1 MNKFLLLFFLAVFS
15 ISVWSQGLVAH
26 YPLNGNANDSSGN
39 GNDGTLNGVTF
50 ASNNTMTFAQ
60 FTSTSYINVPDN
72 STFDFSN
79 ASGVTIATW
88 IRQEQSTSGDIL
100 RKMGTSGS
108 SDDEY
113 GLWLS
118 STGQISGG
126 LNGPGQQ
133 KILQAKS
140 SLSLNT
146 WTHVVFMWNKVDS
159 KISFY
164 INGILDTITNSTIT
178 SIQNTNAVLRIGAW
192 VQSYLNSFTG
202 SIDDIRIYNRA
213 LSYQE
218 ILQLY
223 NPSITQG
230 LVAHY
235 PFSGNANDS
244 SGNGNDGTL
253 NGVTFASNN
262 TMTFAQFT
270 STSYINVPDNSTF
283 DFSNASGV
291 TIATWIRQEQSTSGD
306 ILRKMGTSG
315 SSDDEYGLW
324 LSSTGQISGGLNGP
338 GQQKILQAKSS
349 LSLNTWTHVVFM
361 WNKVDSKISFYINGI
376 LDTITNSTITSIQNT
391 NAVLRIGAW
400 VQSYLNSFTGSI
412 DDIRIYN
419 RALSYEEIQ
428 ILYGSTVDVK
438 IDENMVIND
447 YYFSQNYPN
456 PFNPSTTFKFII
468 RKQTQIRINVY
479 NVIGELVRTLGEGLY
494 NAGSY
499 ELEFK
504 ANDLPSGIYLYQL
517 AAENFVETKKMIL
530 LK

>member
-140 SLSLNT
+140 
-146 WTHVVFMWNKVDS
+146 F
-159 KISFY
+159 
-164 INGILDTITNSTIT
+164 
-178 SIQNTNAVLRIGAW
+178 
-192 VQSYLNSFTG
+192 
-202 SIDDIRIYNRA
+202 
-213 LSYQE
+213 
-218 ILQLY
+218 
-223 NPSITQG
+223 
-230 LVAHY
+230 
-235 PFSGNANDS
+235 
-244 SGNGNDGTL
+244 
-253 NGVTFASNN
+253 
-262 TMTFAQFT
+262 
-270 STSYINVPDNSTF
+270 
-283 DFSNASGV
+283 
-291 TIATWIRQEQSTSGD
+291 
-306 ILRKMGTSG
+306 
-315 SSDDEYGLW
+315 
-324 LSSTGQISGGLNGP
+324 
-338 GQQKILQAKSS
+338 

>member
-178 SIQNTNAVLRIGAW
+178 SIQNTNAVLRIGA
-192 VQSYLNSFTG
+192 
-202 SIDDIRIYNRA
+202 
-213 LSYQE
+213 
-218 ILQLY
+218 
-223 NPSITQG
+223 
-230 LVAHY
+230 
-235 PFSGNANDS
+235 
-244 SGNGNDGTL
+244 
-253 NGVTFASNN
+253 
-262 TMTFAQFT
+262 
-270 STSYINVPDNSTF
+270 
-283 DFSNASGV
+283 
-291 TIATWIRQEQSTSGD
+291 
-306 ILRKMGTSG
+306 
-315 SSDDEYGLW
+315 
-324 LSSTGQISGGLNGP
+324 
-338 GQQKILQAKSS
+338 
-349 LSLNTWTHVVFM
+349 
-361 WNKVDSKISFYINGI
+361 
-376 LDTITNSTITSIQNT
+376 
-391 NAVLRIGAW
+391 
-400 VQSYLNSFTGSI
+400 
-412 DDIRIYN
+412 
-419 RALSYEEIQ
+419 
-428 ILYGSTVDVK
+428 
-438 IDENMVIND
+438 
-447 YYFSQNYPN
+447 
-456 PFNPSTTFKFII
+456 
-468 RKQTQIRINVY
+468 
-479 NVIGELVRTLGEGLY
+479 
-494 NAGSY
+494 
-499 ELEFK
+499 
-504 ANDLPSGIYLYQL
+504 
-517 AAENFVETKKMIL
+517 
-530 LK
+530 